1 MSPGSFS
8 TRRQTGKWRWVSY
21 GVIRAA
27 VVRVAGSSDR
37 MSHELAYL
45 ILICGLLVVPGLLQR
60 LRIPPPLTSFA
71 LGIVVVLSLSLQG
84 HPDAAVQLF
93 AALGISTLFLYAG
106 LEVNLETLRQ
116 AVGPLSI
123 YLLTRVLSVAGV
135 AWLGWRYLALGWQDA
150 TLLALALL
158 TSSTGFIIDSLDR
171 YGLEPEERFWVTN
184 NAISGELL
192 ALAVMFV
199 VLKAT
204 DPAGLALATG
214 ALLATLVAL
223 PLAMLALAR
232 WILPYGAGSE
242 FSMLVMI
249 GFAAAFVTDK
259 LGVEYL
265 LGAFLAGLV
274 ARLLEGRIPQLSS
287 HDNLRSV
294 KMFSSFFL
302 PFYFFSRGAHVPAD
316 ALSVQALAIG
326 VGLTLVLVPL
336 RAFAIWVKRHLLGI
350 GSTRNSL
357 RVAAA
362 LTPTL
367 IFTLVLATILRER
380 GAIPDAWFG
389 GLLLY
394 AALNTMLPS
403 FMLRAA
409 FDVAPVPVPV
419 PEKK

>member
-1 MSPGSFS
+1 
-8 TRRQTGKWRWVSY
+8 
-21 GVIRAA
+21 
-27 VVRVAGSSDR
+27 

-71 LGIVVVLSLSLQG
+71 LGIVVILFLGAGNHS
-84 HPDAAVQLF
+84 DAAVQLL

-123 YLLTRVLSVAGV
+123 YLVTRALAVAGF
-135 AWLGWRYLALGWQDA
+135 AWLGWRYLDLGWQDA

-171 YGLEPEERFWVTN
+171 YGLDPEERFWVTN

-204 DPAGLALATG
+204 DPMGLALATG

-232 WILPYGAGSE
+232 WILPYGSGSE

-274 ARLLEGRIPQLSS
+274 ARLLEGRVPRLSS
-287 HDNLRSV
+287 HDNLRAV

-302 PFYFFSRGAHVPAD
+302 PFYFFARGAHVPAD
-316 ALSVQALAIG
+316 ALSLRALAIG
-326 VGLTLVLVPL
+326 VGFTVVLVPV
-336 RAFAIWVKRHLLGI
+336 RALAIWTKRRLLGI
-350 GSTRNSL
+350 GPDDQKTRSSL

-380 GAIPDAWFG
+380 GAISDELFG

-403 FMLRAA
+403 FVLRTA
-409 FDVAPVPVPV
+409 FDVAPVPARE
-419 PEKK
+419 EKPSLPTGES

>member
-1 MSPGSFS
+1 MS
-8 TRRQTGKWRWVSY
+8 R
-21 GVIRAA
+21 
-27 VVRVAGSSDR
+27 
-37 MSHELAYL
+37 ELAYL
-45 ILICGLLVVPGLLQR
+45 LLICGLLVIPGLLQR
-60 LRIPPPLTSFA
+60 LRVPPPLTCFA
-71 LGIVVVLSLSLQG
+71 LGIIVVLWLPPGTHS
-84 HPDAAVQLF
+84 DAAVHLL

-123 YLLTRVLSVAGV
+123 YLVTRVFSVAGL
-135 AWLGWRYLALGWQDA
+135 AWLAARYVGLAWQDA
-150 TLLALALL
+150 TLVALGLL

-184 NAISGELL
+184 NAISGELM

-204 DPAGLALATG
+204 DPVGLGIASV
-214 ALLATLVAL
+214 ALLATLAAL
-223 PLAMLALAR
+223 PLALLALGR
-232 WILPYGAGSE
+232 WFIPYCAGSE

-274 ARLLEGRIPQLSS
+274 ARLLENRVPRLAS
-287 HDNLRSV
+287 HDNLRAV
-294 KMFSSFFL
+294 KLFSSFFL
-302 PFYFFSRGAHVPAD
+302 PFYFFARGAHVPSD
-316 ALSVQALAIG
+316 ALSLEALAIG
-326 VGLTLVLVPL
+326 VGLTVVLVPL
-336 RAFAIWVKRHLLGI
+336 RAFAIWAKRRLLGI
-350 GSTRNSL
+350 GNLRGSL

-367 IFTLVLATILRER
+367 IFTLVLASILRER
-380 GAIPDAWFG
+380 GAISDQVFG

-394 AALNTMLPS
+394 AGLNTLLPS
-403 FMLRAA
+403 FVLRVA
-409 FDVAPVPVPV
+409 FDVAPVPGREAKQLAPGS
-419 PEKK
+419 